1 MPKFFTRLAPFIM
14 LGIAIVAFI
23 FSMMLVAY
31 LFVFGALLGLA
42 LFAASWIR
50 DKFFPTKAVTRPKQG
65 RTIDQDMKK

>member
-1 MPKFFTRLAPFIM
+1 MRAFFARLAPFLM

-50 DKFFPTKAVTRPKQG
+50 NRFFPTKAVTRPRQG
-65 RTIDQDMKK
+65 QTIDQDMKK

>member
-1 MPKFFTRLAPFIM
+1 MRGFFTRLAPFLM

-23 FSMMLVAY
+23 FSMMIVAY

-50 DKFFPTKAVTRPKQG
+50 DRFFPAKAVTRPKGG